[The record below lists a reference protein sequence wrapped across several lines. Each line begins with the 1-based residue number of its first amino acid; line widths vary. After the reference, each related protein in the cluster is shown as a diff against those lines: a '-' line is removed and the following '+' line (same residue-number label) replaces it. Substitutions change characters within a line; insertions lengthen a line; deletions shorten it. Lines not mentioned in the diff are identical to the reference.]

1 MQEFD
6 KEVGVSFR
14 SGKLRSRSCICLI
27 ILSVAVVLLLAVSVV
42 FVTLYVLDKR
52 SSASQSLPQSTARP
66 GNTPYLPITQKPGE
80 QKYCGSK
87 ACLLASLGRLPS

>member
-6 KEVGVSFR
+6 KEVGVSFT

-27 ILSVAVVLLLAVSVV
+27 ILSVAVVVLLAVSAI
-42 FVTLYVLDKR
+42 FMTLHLEKR
-52 SSASQSLPQSTARP
+52 SSAQQSTARP
-66 GNTPYLPITQKPGE
+66 SNTPYLPITQKPGE

-87 ACLLASLGRLPS
+87 ACLLASLGRLPF